1 MTAAKDV
8 KEEEGMQRSVKEC
21 RTALANLLFI
31 CVPAAAAVILILL
44 IIVTPP
50 LRVPKPSS
58 PSPSCAAETVL
69 ELLIYANMTLDPC
82 ADFDRFMC
90 SKIKFRD
97 DNDVIWQ
104 KYQDNVVYPTLQR
117 IHDDKASKAAHSLH
131 RSCLRNLLDPST
143 SPKTIWSQVVDTL
156 VSFTTS
162 SQLDALELVGVLDI
176 RYALGILLYVS
187 VSTLADG
194 NRSVH
199 LSPAQHSTWPVFS
212 DSVQIHKNLY
222 RRFLEFTSLS
232 LNLTA
237 RAAGITS
244 LIRKISVNIFR
255 RKGRTLRGPV
265 SLLKHFLPIRSFEV
279 WKASLLA
286 AWASQEPVHILIISS
301 SELFAAQLETFA
313 DRDQQ
318 DEVLAY
324 ILLVTS
330 TKLFAHMLLVSSRRD
345 LQLRLAACTEWVE
358 NLFHIWD
365 AVAVA
370 RLGSQVKDE
379 MLASLVKTTVEATKD
394 EITNIFGKSNEG
406 SQLRAF
412 LSTLKFFDSRKL
424 TSLYIAYLPKF
435 AHDDFAKNVFAVR
448 EFQAKTKALDS
459 ALNLQRSFFS
469 NTGGLST
476 MLAILGE
483 HILFS
488 PMVYSVLN
496 LECGPT
502 AWFLNAPI
510 IAVRLAD
517 ELVWT
522 MHTGLPDILNASA
535 ADKTLS
541 CFYKHGYFL
550 ENLYYPHLALRIAA
564 RAFPFDD
571 WNSHVA
577 QHGVWKVTHSQL
589 FFMLFYLSEVCTSSS
604 ESVAPGRPGTPSFQ
618 SGLPEFSRAF
628 GCRSSLP
635 VSTVMRCD

>member
-1 MTAAKDV
+1 
-8 KEEEGMQRSVKEC
+8 
-21 RTALANLLFI
+21 
-31 CVPAAAAVILILL
+31 
-44 IIVTPP
+44 
-50 LRVPKPSS
+50 
-58 PSPSCAAETVL
+58 
-69 ELLIYANMTLDPC
+69 MTLDPC

-97 DNDVIWQ
+97 DDDVIWQ
-104 KYQDNVVYPTLQR
+104 KYQDSVVYPTLQR
-117 IHDDKASKAAHSLH
+117 IYDDKASKAVHSLH

-143 SPKTIWSQVVDTL
+143 TPETIWGQVVDIL

-162 SQLDALELVGVLDI
+162 GQLDAQELVGVLDI
-176 RYALGILLYVS
+176 
-187 VSTLADG
+187 
-194 NRSVH
+194 
-199 LSPAQHSTWPVFS
+199 
-212 DSVQIHKNLY
+212 
-222 RRFLEFTSLS
+222 
-232 LNLTA
+232 
-237 RAAGITS
+237 
-244 LIRKISVNIFR
+244 
-255 RKGRTLRGPV
+255 
-265 SLLKHFLPIRSFEV
+265 
-279 WKASLLA
+279 
-286 AWASQEPVHILIISS
+286 SS
-301 SELFAAQLETFA
+301 SALFAAQLETFA

-324 ILLVTS
+324 ILLVTC

-370 RLGSQVKDE
+370 RLGSRVKDE
-379 MLASLVKTTVEATKD
+379 MLASLVKTTVDSTTD
-394 EITNIFGKSNEG
+394 EITNMFGKSKEG
-406 SQLRAF
+406 SKLRAF

-448 EFQAKTKALDS
+448 EFQAKTKVLDS

-469 NTGGLST
+469 DTGGLST
-476 MLAILGE
+476 MLAIVGE

-522 MHTGLPDILNASA
+522 MHTELPDSLNASA
-535 ADKTLS
+535 ADKTFS
-541 CFYKHGYFL
+541 CFNKHGYIL
-550 ENLYYPHLALRIAA
+550 ENLNYPHLALRIAA

-571 WNSHVA
+571 WNSQAA

-589 FFMLFYLSEVCTSSS
+589 FFMLFYLNEVCTSSS
-604 ESVAPGRPGTPSFQ
+604 ASAAPGRPGTPSFL

-635 VSTVMRCD
+635 VSTIMRCD